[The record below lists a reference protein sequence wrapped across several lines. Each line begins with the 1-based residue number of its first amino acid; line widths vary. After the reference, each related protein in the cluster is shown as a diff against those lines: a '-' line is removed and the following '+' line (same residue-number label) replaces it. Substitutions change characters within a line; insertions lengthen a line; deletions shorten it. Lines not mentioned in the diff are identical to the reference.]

1 MVRRIDSDALDV
13 LTKAMGLTGP
23 GSQAT
28 ELLDGTVEQNLN
40 VVPIVRR
47 GRTQAGKEGLYTAT
61 IRNSH
66 TGAAT
71 VTSPVLPYAVPTVG
85 IIPPYP
91 DPVGPEFDI
100 WLLQASI
107 RQVSGAG
114 TILATLS
121 IRYPG
126 QQGWGLRA
134 GTVFVGVAQAH
145 RLALWDT
152 LISDGTNFAV
162 LAGSGQPSAFPRTRI
177 PRGGATELI
186 FASVSSET
194 AAFDCQMVLGLFPV
208 SLGQDG
214 LV

>member
-1 MVRRIDSDALDV
+1 MVKRVDSDALTI
-13 LTKAMGLTGP
+13 LTKSLGLTGA
-23 GSQAT
+23 GSPVT
-28 ELLDGTVEQNLN
+28 ELTDGIVDQSLSVNE
-40 VVPIVRR
+40 IVRR
-47 GRTQAGKEGLYTAT
+47 SRTQVSKEGLYTAT

-71 VTSPVLPYAVPTVG
+71 VTSAVTPYAVPTIG

-91 DPVGPEFDI
+91 DPVPPLFDI

-152 LISDGTNFAV
+152 IVSDGTNFAV

-177 PRGGATELI
+177 PRGGNTELI

-194 AAFDCQMVLGLFPV
+194 VAFDCQMVLGVFPV

>member
-1 MVRRIDSDALDV
+1 MKLIDSDALEIMN
-13 LTKAMGLTGP
+13 KALGITGR
-23 GSQAT
+23 GAQET
-28 ELLDGTVEQNLN
+28 ELTDGVVDQAID

-47 GRTQAGKEGLYTAT
+47 GRTLAGSEGIFTAT

-71 VTSPVLPYAVPTVG
+71 VTSPIEPYAVPTVG

-91 DPVGPEFDI
+91 DPVPVQFDI

-114 TILATLS
+114 TLVATLS

-126 QQGWGLRA
+126 QQGWGIRA
-134 GTVFVGVAQAH
+134 GTVFVGVAQPH
-145 RLALWDT
+145 RLAFWDA
-152 LISDGTNFAV
+152 LISDGTNFGI
-162 LAGSGQPSAFPRTRI
+162 LAGSQQPSAFPRTRI

-194 AAFDCQMVLGLFPV
+194 AAFDCQMTLGLFPV
-208 SLGQDG
+208 ALGQDG